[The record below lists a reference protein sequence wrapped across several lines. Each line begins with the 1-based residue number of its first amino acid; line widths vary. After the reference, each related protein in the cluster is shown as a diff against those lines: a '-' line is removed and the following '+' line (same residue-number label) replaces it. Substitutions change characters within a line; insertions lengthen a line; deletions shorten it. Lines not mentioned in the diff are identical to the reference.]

1 MAQLNYRENLNMKF
15 KAYNGGL
22 RVFKN
27 YEINHNNID
36 IYFSNMKITLTMFE
50 NDIVKVFIGDK
61 YEESISTN
69 GVVDDLGKG
78 EFIVEEDSNFVIVKG
93 TKVLTFVDKN
103 TTEISFRDLE
113 GNIINEDFQ
122 PSFKDE
128 EGNVYISKVND
139 CLAYYGLG
147 EKGGDL
153 NKKGCYTENFNTDD
167 PETDDDSITYYKTI
181 PFYVALKEEA
191 TYGIFFDNSFRSYFD
206 MGKEMGDR
214 IFFGAIGG
222 QIQYYFIPGENIK
235 EVVKNYTALTGRM
248 EMPPLWSLG
257 YQQCRFSYF
266 SQEEVR
272 ELVKTFEEKDIP
284 LDVVY
289 LDIDYMDGFRVM
301 TFKTPNFD
309 DAAGLI
315 SDLKEKGIRTITIID
330 PGVKVDEEYDVFKRG
345 KEGNHFTKKLD
356 GEMFIGAV
364 WPGDSAFPDFSN
376 NDCREWWKSELKKF
390 ISEHGMDGIWND
402 MNEPCVFNND
412 HKTMLE
418 TCLHNSDNG
427 VIEHK
432 EFHNR
437 YGFEMSRCSKEAQ
450 EELHPNERG
459 FSMTRATYA
468 GGQRYSSVWTG
479 DNMSLWSQMRMSIS
493 MNANLGISG
502 FSFVGNDVSGFGLDS
517 SEELFIRW
525 MEMGPFI
532 PIFRN
537 HSNMYT
543 RRQEPWAF
551 GPRAEKIAKKSIELR
566 YELLPYIY
574 DLYYISH
581 KEGLPIFRPMIMEY
595 EKDMNLLNM
604 REQFMLGE
612 NMIVAP
618 VLYEGERSK
627 TVYLPKGSWFN
638 YFTME
643 KLQGGK
649 WYKLP
654 CELDEILVFVKE
666 GAIIPTYNKKFR
678 NVKERPNNILLK
690 VFGENAKGFHYN
702 DDGHTMEY
710 LEGKYTYIL
719 TFTPTDPCC
728 KDSTSASKCWLEKD
742 TRNSDTLMC

>member
-1 MAQLNYRENLNMKF
+1 MTQLNYRENLNMKF

-93 TKVLTFVDKN
+93 IKVLTFVDKN
-103 TTEISFRDLE
+103 TTEISFKDLE

-206 MGKEMGDR
+206 IGKEMGDR

-315 SDLKEKGIRTITIID
+315 GDLKEKGIRTITIID

-376 NDCREWWKSELKKF
+376 KDCREWWKSELKKF

-710 LEGKYTYIL
+710 LEGKYTYMDIKVVDGKEEL
-719 TFTPTDPCC
+719 KLINNGYSIEEIEFEII
-728 KDSTSASKCWLEKD
+728 K
-742 TRNSDTLMC
+742 

>member
-1 MAQLNYRENLNMKF
+1 MTQLNYRENLNMKF

-36 IYFSNMKITLTMFE
+36 IYFSNIKITLTMFE

-78 EFIVEEDSNFVIVKG
+78 EFIVEEDSNFVIIKG
-93 TKVLTFVDKN
+93 KKVLTFVDKN
-103 TTEISFRDLE
+103 TTEISFKDLE

-315 SDLKEKGIRTITIID
+315 GDLKEKGIRTITIID
-330 PGVKVDEEYDVFKRG
+330 PGVKVDEEYPVFKRG

-376 NDCREWWKSELKKF
+376 KDCREWWKSELKKF

-612 NMIVAP
+612 NMLVAP

-627 TVYLPKGSWFN
+627 TVYLPKGSWVN

-666 GAIIPTYNKKFR
+666 GSIIPTYNKKFR
-678 NVKERPNNILLK
+678 NVKERPKNILLK

-702 DDGHTMEY
+702 DDGHSMEY
-710 LEGKYTYIL
+710 LEGKYTYMDIKVVDGKEEL
-719 TFTPTDPCC
+719 
-728 KDSTSASKCWLEKD
+728 KLINNGYSIEEIEIEIIK
-742 TRNSDTLMC
+742 

>member
-1 MAQLNYRENLNMKF
+1 MTQLNYRENLNMKF

-69 GVVDDLGKG
+69 GVVDNLEKG
-78 EFIVEEDSNFVIVKG
+78 EFIVEEDSNFVIIKG

-103 TTEISFRDLE
+103 TTEISFKDLD
-113 GNIINEDFQ
+113 GNIINKDFQ

-128 EGNVYISKVND
+128 KGNVYISKVND

-678 NVKERPNNILLK
+678 NVKERPKNILLK

-710 LEGKYTYIL
+710 LEGKYTYMDIKVVDGKEEL
-719 TFTPTDPCC
+719 KLINNGYSIEEIEFEII
-728 KDSTSASKCWLEKD
+728 K
-742 TRNSDTLMC
+742 

>member
-1 MAQLNYRENLNMKF
+1 M
-15 KAYNGGL
+15 
-22 RVFKN
+22 
-27 YEINHNNID
+27 
-36 IYFSNMKITLTMFE
+36 
-50 NDIVKVFIGDK
+50 
-61 YEESISTN
+61 
-69 GVVDDLGKG
+69 
-78 EFIVEEDSNFVIVKG
+78 
-93 TKVLTFVDKN
+93 
-103 TTEISFRDLE
+103 
-113 GNIINEDFQ
+113 
-122 PSFKDE
+122 
-128 EGNVYISKVND
+128 YISKVND

-315 SDLKEKGIRTITIID
+315 GDLKEKGIRTITIID
-330 PGVKVDEEYDVFKRG
+330 PGVKVDEEYPVFKRG

-364 WPGDSAFPDFSN
+364 WPGNSAFPDFSN
-376 NDCREWWKSELKKF
+376 KDCREWWKSELKKF

-612 NMIVAP
+612 NMLVAP

-710 LEGKYTYIL
+710 LEGKYTYMDIKVVDGKEEL
-719 TFTPTDPCC
+719 KLINNGYSIEEIEFEII
-728 KDSTSASKCWLEKD
+728 K
-742 TRNSDTLMC
+742 

>member
-1 MAQLNYRENLNMKF
+1 MTQLNYRENLNMKF

-93 TKVLTFVDKN
+93 IKVLTFVDKN
-103 TTEISFRDLE
+103 TTEISFKDLE

-206 MGKEMGDR
+206 IGKEMGDR

-315 SDLKEKGIRTITIID
+315 GDLKEKGIRTITIID

-376 NDCREWWKSELKKF
+376 KDCREWWKSELKKF

-450 EELHPNERG
+450 EELYPNERG

-710 LEGKYTYIL
+710 LEGKYTYMDIKVVDGKEEL
-719 TFTPTDPCC
+719 KLINNGYSIEEIEFEII
-728 KDSTSASKCWLEKD
+728 K
-742 TRNSDTLMC
+742 

>member
-1 MAQLNYRENLNMKF
+1 MTQLNYRENLNMKF

-69 GVVDDLGKG
+69 GVVDNLEKG
-78 EFIVEEDSNFVIVKG
+78 EFIVEEDSNFVIIKG

-103 TTEISFRDLE
+103 TTEISFKDLD

-128 EGNVYISKVND
+128 KGNVYISKVND

-376 NDCREWWKSELKKF
+376 KDCREWWKSELKKF

-551 GPRAEKIAKKSIELR
+551 GPRAEKIAKKYIELR

-638 YFTME
+638 YFTRE

-649 WYKLP
+649 WCKLP

-666 GAIIPTYNKKFR
+666 GSIIPTYNKKFR
-678 NVKERPNNILLK
+678 NVKERPKNILLK

-710 LEGKYTYIL
+710 LEGKYTYMDIKVVDGKEEL
-719 TFTPTDPCC
+719 KLINNGYSIEDIEIEII
-728 KDSTSASKCWLEKD
+728 K
-742 TRNSDTLMC
+742 

>member
-1 MAQLNYRENLNMKF
+1 MTQLNYRENLNMKF

-128 EGNVYISKVND
+128 KGNVYISKVND

-315 SDLKEKGIRTITIID
+315 GDLKEKGIRTITIID

-376 NDCREWWKSELKKF
+376 KYCREWWKSELKKF

-627 TVYLPKGSWFN
+627 TLYLPKGSWFN

-702 DDGHTMEY
+702 DDGHSMEY
-710 LEGKYTYIL
+710 LEGKYTYMDIKVVDGKEEL
-719 TFTPTDPCC
+719 KLINNGYSIEDIEIEII
-728 KDSTSASKCWLEKD
+728 K
-742 TRNSDTLMC
+742 

>member
-1 MAQLNYRENLNMKF
+1 MTQLNYRENLNMKF

-69 GVVDDLGKG
+69 GVVDNLEKG
-78 EFIVEEDSNFVIVKG
+78 EFIVEEDSNFVIIKG

-103 TTEISFRDLE
+103 TTEISFKDLD

-128 EGNVYISKVND
+128 KGNVYISKVND

-222 QIQYYFIPGENIK
+222 QIQYYFIPGESIK
-235 EVVKNYTALTGRM
+235 EVVKNYTTLTGRM

-266 SQEEVR
+266 SQEELR

-376 NDCREWWKSELKKF
+376 KDCREWWKSELKKF

-402 MNEPCVFNND
+402 MNEPCIFNND

-612 NMIVAP
+612 NMLVAP

-627 TVYLPKGSWFN
+627 TVYLPKGIWFN

-678 NVKERPNNILLK
+678 NVKERPKNILLK

-710 LEGKYTYIL
+710 LEGKYTYMDIKVVDGKEEL
-719 TFTPTDPCC
+719 KLINNGYSIEEIEFEII
-728 KDSTSASKCWLEKD
+728 K
-742 TRNSDTLMC
+742 

>member
-69 GVVDDLGKG
+69 GVVDNLEKG

-315 SDLKEKGIRTITIID
+315 GDLKEKGIRTITIID

-376 NDCREWWKSELKKF
+376 KDCREWWKSELKKF

-678 NVKERPNNILLK
+678 NIKERPKNILLK

-710 LEGKYTYIL
+710 LEGKYTYMDIKVVDGKEEL
-719 TFTPTDPCC
+719 KLINNGYSIEEIEFEII
-728 KDSTSASKCWLEKD
+728 K
-742 TRNSDTLMC
+742 

>member
-1 MAQLNYRENLNMKF
+1 MTQLNYRENLNMKF

-93 TKVLTFVDKN
+93 IKVLTFVDKN
-103 TTEISFRDLE
+103 TTEISFKDLE

-206 MGKEMGDR
+206 IGKEMGDR

-315 SDLKEKGIRTITIID
+315 GDLKEKGIRTITIID

-376 NDCREWWKSELKKF
+376 KDCREWWKSELKKF

-551 GPRAEKIAKKSIELR
+551 GPRAEKIAKKFIELR

-627 TVYLPKGSWFN
+627 TLYLPKGSWFN

-710 LEGKYTYIL
+710 LEGKYTYMDIKVVDGKEEL
-719 TFTPTDPCC
+719 KLINNGYSIEEIEFEII
-728 KDSTSASKCWLEKD
+728 K
-742 TRNSDTLMC
+742 

>member
-1 MAQLNYRENLNMKF
+1 MTQLNYRENLNMKF

-36 IYFSNMKITLTMFE
+36 IYFSNMKITLTIFE

-69 GVVDDLGKG
+69 GVVGDLGKG
-78 EFIVEEDSNFVIVKG
+78 EFIVEEDSNFVIIKC

-128 EGNVYISKVND
+128 KGNVYISKVND

-330 PGVKVDEEYDVFKRG
+330 PGVKVDEEYPVFKRG

-356 GEMFIGAV
+356 GEIFIGAV

-595 EKDMNLLNM
+595 EKDMNLLNI

-612 NMIVAP
+612 NMLVAP

-666 GAIIPTYNKKFR
+666 GSIIPTYNKKFR
-678 NVKERPNNILLK
+678 NIKERPKNILLK

-710 LEGKYTYIL
+710 LEGKYTYMDIKVVDGKEEL
-719 TFTPTDPCC
+719 KLINNGYSIEDIEIQII
-728 KDSTSASKCWLEKD
+728 K
-742 TRNSDTLMC
+742 

>member
-69 GVVDDLGKG
+69 GVVDNLEKG
-78 EFIVEEDSNFVIVKG
+78 EFIVEEDSNFVIIKG

-103 TTEISFRDLE
+103 TTEISFKDLD

-128 EGNVYISKVND
+128 KGNVYISKVND

-678 NVKERPNNILLK
+678 NVKERPKNILLK

-702 DDGHTMEY
+702 DDGHSMEY
-710 LEGKYTYIL
+710 LEGKYTYMDIKVVDGKEEL
-719 TFTPTDPCC
+719 KLINNGYSIEEIEFEII
-728 KDSTSASKCWLEKD
+728 K
-742 TRNSDTLMC
+742 

>member
-1 MAQLNYRENLNMKF
+1 MTQLNYRENLNMKF

-36 IYFSNMKITLTMFE
+36 IYFSNMKITLTIFE

-69 GVVDDLGKG
+69 GVVDNLEKG
-78 EFIVEEDSNFVIVKG
+78 EFIVEEDSNFVIIKG

-103 TTEISFRDLE
+103 TTEISFKDLE

-266 SQEEVR
+266 SQGEVR

-376 NDCREWWKSELKKF
+376 KDCREWWKSELKKF

-612 NMIVAP
+612 NMLVAP

-666 GAIIPTYNKKFR
+666 GSIIPTYNKKFR
-678 NVKERPNNILLK
+678 NVKERPKNILLK

-710 LEGKYTYIL
+710 LEGKYTYMDIKVVDGKEEL
-719 TFTPTDPCC
+719 KLINNGYSIEEIEFEII
-728 KDSTSASKCWLEKD
+728 K
-742 TRNSDTLMC
+742 

>member
-1 MAQLNYRENLNMKF
+1 MTQLNYRENLNMKF

-69 GVVDDLGKG
+69 GVVDNLEKG
-78 EFIVEEDSNFVIVKG
+78 EFIVEEDSNFVIIKG

-103 TTEISFRDLE
+103 TTEISFKDLD

-128 EGNVYISKVND
+128 KGNVYISKVND

-181 PFYVALKEEA
+181 PFYVALKEKA

-315 SDLKEKGIRTITIID
+315 GDLKEKGIRTITIID

-364 WPGDSAFPDFSN
+364 WPGNSAFPDFSN
-376 NDCREWWKSELKKF
+376 KDCREWWKSELKKF

-666 GAIIPTYNKKFR
+666 GSIIPTYNKKFR
-678 NVKERPNNILLK
+678 NVKERPKNILLK

-710 LEGKYTYIL
+710 LEGKYTYMDIKVVDGKEEL
-719 TFTPTDPCC
+719 KLINNGYSIEEIEFEII
-728 KDSTSASKCWLEKD
+728 K
-742 TRNSDTLMC
+742 

>member
-1 MAQLNYRENLNMKF
+1 MTQLNYRENLNMKF

-69 GVVDDLGKG
+69 GVVDGLGKG
-78 EFIVEEDSNFVIVKG
+78 EFIVEEDSNFVIIKG

-103 TTEISFRDLE
+103 TTEISFKDLE

-181 PFYVALKEEA
+181 PFYVALKEKA

-235 EVVKNYTALTGRM
+235 EVVKNYTTLTGRM
-248 EMPPLWSLG
+248 EMLPLWSLG

-315 SDLKEKGIRTITIID
+315 GDLKEKGIRTITIID

-376 NDCREWWKSELKKF
+376 KDCREWWKSELKKF

-666 GAIIPTYNKKFR
+666 GSIIPTYNKKFR
-678 NVKERPNNILLK
+678 NVKERPKNILLK

-710 LEGKYTYIL
+710 LDGKYTYMDIEVIDGKEE
-719 TFTPTDPCC
+719 FKYIHNDYRVENIEVQVI
-728 KDSTSASKCWLEKD
+728 K
-742 TRNSDTLMC
+742 

>member
-1 MAQLNYRENLNMKF
+1 MEQLNYRENLNMKF

-36 IYFSNMKITLTMFE
+36 IYFLNMKITLTMFE

-69 GVVDDLGKG
+69 GVVDNLEKG
-78 EFIVEEDSNFVIVKG
+78 EFIVEEDSNFLIIKG

-103 TTEISFRDLE
+103 TTEISFKDLY

-128 EGNVYISKVND
+128 KGNVYISKVND

-206 MGKEMGDR
+206 MGKERGDR

-356 GEMFIGAV
+356 GEIFIGAV

-376 NDCREWWKSELKKF
+376 KDCREWWKSELKKF

-532 PIFRN
+532 SIFRN

-638 YFTME
+638 YFTRE

-666 GAIIPTYNKKFR
+666 GSIIPTYNKKFR
-678 NVKERPNNILLK
+678 NVKERPKNILLK

-710 LEGKYTYIL
+710 LEGKYTYMDIKVVDGKEEFKL
-719 TFTPTDPCC
+719 INNGYSIEDIEIEII
-728 KDSTSASKCWLEKD
+728 K
-742 TRNSDTLMC
+742 

>member
-69 GVVDDLGKG
+69 GVVDNLEKG
-78 EFIVEEDSNFVIVKG
+78 EFIVEEDSNFVIIKG

-103 TTEISFRDLE
+103 TTEISFKDLD

-128 EGNVYISKVND
+128 KGNVYISKVND

-181 PFYVALKEEA
+181 PFYVALKEET

-206 MGKEMGDR
+206 MGKERGDR

-272 ELVKTFEEKDIP
+272 ELVKNFEEKDIP

-356 GEMFIGAV
+356 GEIFIGAV

-376 NDCREWWKSELKKF
+376 KECREWWKSELKKF

-638 YFTME
+638 YFTRE

-666 GAIIPTYNKKFR
+666 GSIIPTYNKKFR
-678 NVKERPNNILLK
+678 NVKERPKNILLK

-710 LEGKYTYIL
+710 LEGKYTYMDIKVVDGKEEFKL
-719 TFTPTDPCC
+719 INNGYSIEDIEIEII
-728 KDSTSASKCWLEKD
+728 K
-742 TRNSDTLMC
+742 

>member
-1 MAQLNYRENLNMKF
+1 MTQLNYRENLNMKF

-27 YEINHNNID
+27 YEINDNNIN
-36 IYFSNMKITLTMFE
+36 IYFSNIKITLTIFE

-61 YEESISTN
+61 CEESISTN
-69 GVVDDLGKG
+69 GVVGDLGKG
-78 EFIVEEDSNFVIVKG
+78 EFIVEEDSNFLVIKG
-93 TKVLTFVDKN
+93 KKVLTFVDKN

-128 EGNVYISKVND
+128 KGNVYISKVND

-167 PETDDDSITYYKTI
+167 PETDDDSVTYYKTI

-330 PGVKVDEEYDVFKRG
+330 PGVKVDEEYPVFKRG

-356 GEMFIGAV
+356 GEIFIGAV

-595 EKDMNLLNM
+595 EKDMNLLNI

-612 NMIVAP
+612 NMLVAP

-627 TVYLPKGSWFN
+627 TIYLPKGSWFN

-666 GAIIPTYNKKFR
+666 GSIIPTYNKKFR
-678 NVKERPNNILLK
+678 NVKERPKNILLK

-710 LEGKYTYIL
+710 LEGKYTYMDIKVVDGKEEL
-719 TFTPTDPCC
+719 KLINNGYSIEDIEIQII
-728 KDSTSASKCWLEKD
+728 K
-742 TRNSDTLMC
+742 

>member
-1 MAQLNYRENLNMKF
+1 MTQLNYRENLNMKF

-103 TTEISFRDLE
+103 TTEISFKDLE

-128 EGNVYISKVND
+128 KGNVYISKVND

-309 DAAGLI
+309 NAAGLI

-330 PGVKVDEEYDVFKRG
+330 PGVKVDEEYPVFKRG

-376 NDCREWWKSELKKF
+376 KDCREWWKSELKKF
-390 ISEHGMDGIWND
+390 ISGHGMDGIWND

-612 NMIVAP
+612 NMLVAP

-666 GAIIPTYNKKFR
+666 GSIIPTYNKKFR
-678 NVKERPNNILLK
+678 NVKERPKNILLK

-702 DDGHTMEY
+702 DDGHSMEY
-710 LEGKYTYIL
+710 LEGKYTYMDIKVVDGKEEL
-719 TFTPTDPCC
+719 
-728 KDSTSASKCWLEKD
+728 KLINNGYSIEEMEIEIIK
-742 TRNSDTLMC
+742 

>member
-1 MAQLNYRENLNMKF
+1 MSQLNYRENLNMKF

-36 IYFSNMKITLTMFE
+36 IYFSNMKITLTIFE

-61 YEESISTN
+61 YEESLSTN
-69 GVVDDLGKG
+69 GVVGDLRKG
-78 EFIVEEDSNFVIVKG
+78 EFIVEEDSNFVIIKG
-93 TKVLTFVDKN
+93 KKVLTFVDKN
-103 TTEISFRDLE
+103 TTEISFKDLE

-206 MGKEMGDR
+206 MGMEMGDR

-315 SDLKEKGIRTITIID
+315 GDLKEKGIRTITIID
-330 PGVKVDEEYDVFKRG
+330 PGVKVDEEYPVFKRG

-356 GEMFIGAV
+356 GEIFIGAV

-376 NDCREWWKSELKKF
+376 KDCREWWKSELKKF

-612 NMIVAP
+612 NMLVAP

-666 GAIIPTYNKKFR
+666 GSIIPTYNKKFR
-678 NVKERPNNILLK
+678 NVKERPKNILLK

-710 LEGKYTYIL
+710 LEGKYTYMGIEFVDGKEEFKL
-719 TFTPTDPCC
+719 INNDYIIEDMEIQII
-728 KDSTSASKCWLEKD
+728 K
-742 TRNSDTLMC
+742 

>member
-69 GVVDDLGKG
+69 GVVDNLEKG
-78 EFIVEEDSNFVIVKG
+78 EFIVEEDSNFVIIKG

-103 TTEISFRDLE
+103 TTEISFKDLD

-128 EGNVYISKVND
+128 KGNVYISKVND

-167 PETDDDSITYYKTI
+167 PETDDDYITYYKTI

-206 MGKEMGDR
+206 IGKERGDR

-235 EVVKNYTALTGRM
+235 EIVKNYTALTGRM

-356 GEMFIGAV
+356 GEIFIGAV

-376 NDCREWWKSELKKF
+376 KECREWWKSELKKF

-638 YFTME
+638 YFTRE

-678 NVKERPNNILLK
+678 NVKERPRNILFK

-710 LEGKYTYIL
+710 LEGKYTYMDIKVVDGKEEL
-719 TFTPTDPCC
+719 KLINNGYSIEDIEIEII
-728 KDSTSASKCWLEKD
+728 K
-742 TRNSDTLMC
+742 

>member
-27 YEINHNNID
+27 YEINDNSID
-36 IYFSNMKITLTMFE
+36 IYFSNIKITLTIFE

-69 GVVDDLGKG
+69 GVLDDLGKG
-78 EFIVEEDSNFVIVKG
+78 EFIVEEDSNFLVIKG
-93 TKVLTFVDKN
+93 KKVLTFVDKN

-128 EGNVYISKVND
+128 KGNVYISKVND

-206 MGKEMGDR
+206 MGKERQDR

-266 SQEEVR
+266 SKEEVR

-309 DAAGLI
+309 DASGLI

-330 PGVKVDEEYDVFKRG
+330 PGVKVDEEYSVFKNG

-376 NDCREWWKSELKKF
+376 KNCREWWKSELKKF

-525 MEMGPFI
+525 MEIGPFI

-574 DLYYISH
+574 DLYYISY

-595 EKDMNLLNM
+595 EKDINLLNM

-612 NMIVAP
+612 NMLVAP

-627 TVYLPKGSWFN
+627 TVYLPKGIWFN

-654 CELDEILVFVKE
+654 CELDEILVFVKD
-666 GAIIPTYNKKFR
+666 GSIIPTYNKKFR
-678 NVKERPNNILLK
+678 NVKERPKNILLK
-690 VFGENAKGFHYN
+690 IFGENAKGFYYN

-710 LEGKYTYIL
+710 LEGKYNYMDIEVVNGKEEFKYINNGYSIE
-719 TFTPTDPCC
+719 DIEIQVI
-728 KDSTSASKCWLEKD
+728 K
-742 TRNSDTLMC
+742 

>member
-1 MAQLNYRENLNMKF
+1 MEQLNYRENLNMKF

-27 YEINHNNID
+27 YEINHNNIY

-69 GVVDDLGKG
+69 GVVDNLEKG
-78 EFIVEEDSNFVIVKG
+78 EFIVEEDSNFLIIKG

-103 TTEISFRDLE
+103 TTEISFKDLD

-128 EGNVYISKVND
+128 KGNVYISKVND

-206 MGKEMGDR
+206 MGKERGDR

-235 EVVKNYTALTGRM
+235 EIVKNYTALTGRM
-248 EMPPLWSLG
+248 EIPPLWSLG

-356 GEMFIGAV
+356 GEIFIGAV

-376 NDCREWWKSELKKF
+376 KECREWWKSELKKF

-525 MEMGPFI
+525 MEIGPFI

-638 YFTME
+638 YFTSE
-643 KLQGGK
+643 KLQGDK

-678 NVKERPNNILLK
+678 NVKERPKNILLK

-710 LEGKYTYIL
+710 LEGKYTYMDIKVVDGKEEL
-719 TFTPTDPCC
+719 KLINNGYSIEDIEIEII
-728 KDSTSASKCWLEKD
+728 K
-742 TRNSDTLMC
+742 

>member
-1 MAQLNYRENLNMKF
+1 MTQLNYRENLNMKF

-93 TKVLTFVDKN
+93 IKVLTFVDKN

-153 NKKGCYTENFNTDD
+153 NKRGCYTENFNTDD

-222 QIQYYFIPGENIK
+222 QIQYYFIPGESIK

-266 SQEEVR
+266 SQEELR

-330 PGVKVDEEYDVFKRG
+330 PGVKVDEEYPVFKRG

-376 NDCREWWKSELKKF
+376 KDCREWWKSELKKF

-566 YELLPYIY
+566 YELIPYIY

-678 NVKERPNNILLK
+678 NVKERPKNILLK

-702 DDGHTMEY
+702 DDGHSMEY
-710 LEGKYTYIL
+710 LEGKYTYMDIKVVDGKEEL
-719 TFTPTDPCC
+719 
-728 KDSTSASKCWLEKD
+728 KLINNGYSIEEIEIEIIK
-742 TRNSDTLMC
+742 

>member
-315 SDLKEKGIRTITIID
+315 GDLKEKGIRTITIID
-330 PGVKVDEEYDVFKRG
+330 PGVKVDEEYPVFKRG

-376 NDCREWWKSELKKF
+376 KDCREWWKSELKKF

-627 TVYLPKGSWFN
+627 TLYLPKGSWFN

-702 DDGHTMEY
+702 DDGHSMEY
-710 LEGKYTYIL
+710 LEGKYTYMDIKVVDGKEEL
-719 TFTPTDPCC
+719 KLINNGYSIEDIEIEII
-728 KDSTSASKCWLEKD
+728 K
-742 TRNSDTLMC
+742 

>member
-1 MAQLNYRENLNMKF
+1 MSQLNYRENLNMKF

-36 IYFSNMKITLTMFE
+36 IYFSNMKITLTIFE

-61 YEESISTN
+61 YEESLLTN
-69 GVVDDLGKG
+69 GVVGDLRKG
-78 EFIVEEDSNFVIVKG
+78 EFIVEEDSNFVIIKG
-93 TKVLTFVDKN
+93 KKVLTFVDKN
-103 TTEISFRDLE
+103 TTEISFKDLE

-153 NKKGCYTENFNTDD
+153 NKKGYYTENFNTDD

-181 PFYVALKEEA
+181 PFYVALKEES

-266 SQEEVR
+266 SQKEVR

-376 NDCREWWKSELKKF
+376 KDCREWWKSELKKF

-612 NMIVAP
+612 NMLVAP

-666 GAIIPTYNKKFR
+666 GSIIPTYNKKFR
-678 NVKERPNNILLK
+678 NVKERPKNILLK

-710 LEGKYTYIL
+710 LEGKYTYMGIEFVDGKEEFKL
-719 TFTPTDPCC
+719 INNDYIIEDMEIQII
-728 KDSTSASKCWLEKD
+728 K
-742 TRNSDTLMC
+742 

>member
-128 EGNVYISKVND
+128 KGNVYISKVND

-315 SDLKEKGIRTITIID
+315 GDLKEKGIRTITIID
-330 PGVKVDEEYDVFKRG
+330 PGVKVDEEYPVFKRG

-364 WPGDSAFPDFSN
+364 WPGNSAFPDFSN
-376 NDCREWWKSELKKF
+376 KDCREWWKSELKKF

-627 TVYLPKGSWFN
+627 TLYLPKGSWFN

-702 DDGHTMEY
+702 DDGHSMEY
-710 LEGKYTYIL
+710 LEGKYTYMDIKVVDGKEEL
-719 TFTPTDPCC
+719 KLINNGYSIEDIEIEII
-728 KDSTSASKCWLEKD
+728 K
-742 TRNSDTLMC
+742 

>member
-1 MAQLNYRENLNMKF
+1 MTQLNYRENLNMKF

-93 TKVLTFVDKN
+93 IKVLTFVDKN
-103 TTEISFRDLE
+103 TTEISFKDLE

-206 MGKEMGDR
+206 IGKEMGDR

-315 SDLKEKGIRTITIID
+315 GDLKEKGIRTITIID

-376 NDCREWWKSELKKF
+376 KDCREWWKSELKKF

-612 NMIVAP
+612 NMLVAP

-666 GAIIPTYNKKFR
+666 GSIIPTYNKKFR
-678 NVKERPNNILLK
+678 NVKERPKNILLK

-710 LEGKYTYIL
+710 LEGKYTYMGIEFVDGKEEFKL
-719 TFTPTDPCC
+719 INNDYIIEDMEIQII
-728 KDSTSASKCWLEKD
+728 K
-742 TRNSDTLMC
+742 

>member
-69 GVVDDLGKG
+69 GVVDNLEKG
-78 EFIVEEDSNFVIVKG
+78 EFIVEEDSNFVIIKG

-103 TTEISFRDLE
+103 TTEISFKDLD

-222 QIQYYFIPGENIK
+222 QIQYYFISGENIK

-315 SDLKEKGIRTITIID
+315 SELKEKGIRTITIID

-345 KEGNHFTKKLD
+345 KKGNHFTKKLD

-376 NDCREWWKSELKKF
+376 KDCREWWKSELKKF

-574 DLYYISH
+574 DLYY
-581 KEGLPIFRPMIMEY
+581 
-595 EKDMNLLNM
+595 
-604 REQFMLGE
+604 
-612 NMIVAP
+612 
-618 VLYEGERSK
+618 
-627 TVYLPKGSWFN
+627 
-638 YFTME
+638 
-643 KLQGGK
+643 
-649 WYKLP
+649 
-654 CELDEILVFVKE
+654 
-666 GAIIPTYNKKFR
+666 
-678 NVKERPNNILLK
+678 
-690 VFGENAKGFHYN
+690 
-702 DDGHTMEY
+702 
-710 LEGKYTYIL
+710 
-719 TFTPTDPCC
+719 
-728 KDSTSASKCWLEKD
+728 
-742 TRNSDTLMC
+742 

>member
-1 MAQLNYRENLNMKF
+1 MTQLNYRENLNMKF

-27 YEINHNNID
+27 YEINHNNIN
-36 IYFSNMKITLTMFE
+36 IYFSNIKITLTIFE

-61 YEESISTN
+61 YEESLSTN
-69 GVVDDLGKG
+69 GVVGDLGKG
-78 EFIVEEDSNFVIVKG
+78 EFIVEEDSNFLVIKG
-93 TKVLTFVDKN
+93 KKVLTFVDKN

-128 EGNVYISKVND
+128 KGNVYISKVND

-153 NKKGCYTENFNTDD
+153 NKKGSYTENFNTDD
-167 PETDDDSITYYKTI
+167 PETDDDSVTYYKTI

-330 PGVKVDEEYDVFKRG
+330 PGVKVDEEYLVFKRG

-376 NDCREWWKSELKKF
+376 KGCREWWKSELKKF

-418 TCLHNSDNG
+418 SCLHNSDNG

-595 EKDMNLLNM
+595 EKDMNLLNI

-612 NMIVAP
+612 NMLVAP

-666 GAIIPTYNKKFR
+666 GSIIPTYNKKFR

-710 LEGKYTYIL
+710 LEGKYTYMDIEVIEGKEE
-719 TFTPTDPCC
+719 FKYIHNDYRVENIEVQVI
-728 KDSTSASKCWLEKD
+728 K
-742 TRNSDTLMC
+742 

>member
-1 MAQLNYRENLNMKF
+1 MTQLNYRENLNMKF

-36 IYFSNMKITLTMFE
+36 IYFSNMKITLTIFE

-69 GVVDDLGKG
+69 GVVDNLGKG

-710 LEGKYTYIL
+710 LEGKYTYMDIKVVDGKEEL
-719 TFTPTDPCC
+719 KLINNGYSIEEIEFEII
-728 KDSTSASKCWLEKD
+728 K
-742 TRNSDTLMC
+742 

>member
-69 GVVDDLGKG
+69 GVVDNLEKG
-78 EFIVEEDSNFVIVKG
+78 EFIVEEDSNFLIIKG

-103 TTEISFRDLE
+103 TTEISFKDLY

-128 EGNVYISKVND
+128 KGNVYISKVND

-206 MGKEMGDR
+206 MGKERGDR

-356 GEMFIGAV
+356 GEIFIGAV

-376 NDCREWWKSELKKF
+376 KDCREWWKSELKKF

-450 EELHPNERG
+450 EELNPNERG

-574 DLYYISH
+574 DLYYISN

-638 YFTME
+638 YFTRE

-666 GAIIPTYNKKFR
+666 GSIIPTYNKKFR
-678 NVKERPNNILLK
+678 NVKERPRNILFK
-690 VFGENAKGFHYN
+690 VFGEDAKGFHYN

-710 LEGKYTYIL
+710 LEGKYTYMDIKVVDGKEEL
-719 TFTPTDPCC
+719 KLINNGYSIEDIEIEII
-728 KDSTSASKCWLEKD
+728 K
-742 TRNSDTLMC
+742 

>member
-1 MAQLNYRENLNMKF
+1 MEQLNYRENLNMKF

-69 GVVDDLGKG
+69 GVVDNLEKG
-78 EFIVEEDSNFVIVKG
+78 EFIVEEDSNFVIIKG

-103 TTEISFRDLE
+103 TTEISFKDLD

-128 EGNVYISKVND
+128 KGNVYISKVND

-206 MGKEMGDR
+206 MGKERGDR

-222 QIQYYFIPGENIK
+222 QIQYYFIPGKNIK

-356 GEMFIGAV
+356 GEIFIGAV

-376 NDCREWWKSELKKF
+376 KDCREWWKSELKKF

-525 MEMGPFI
+525 MEMGSFI

-678 NVKERPNNILLK
+678 NVKERPKNILLK

-710 LEGKYTYIL
+710 LEGKYTYMDIKVVDGKEEL
-719 TFTPTDPCC
+719 KLINNGYSIEDIEIEII
-728 KDSTSASKCWLEKD
+728 K
-742 TRNSDTLMC
+742 

>member
-1 MAQLNYRENLNMKF
+1 MTQLNYRENLNMKF
-15 KAYNGGL
+15 KAYNGGV

-36 IYFSNMKITLTMFE
+36 IYFSNMKITLTIFE

-78 EFIVEEDSNFVIVKG
+78 EFIVEEDSNFVIIKG

-103 TTEISFRDLE
+103 TTEISFKDLE

-167 PETDDDSITYYKTI
+167 PETDDDSVTYYKTI

-248 EMPPLWSLG
+248 EIPPLWSLG

-330 PGVKVDEEYDVFKRG
+330 PGVNVDEEYDVFKRG

-376 NDCREWWKSELKKF
+376 KDCREWWKSELKKF

-612 NMIVAP
+612 NMLVAP

-710 LEGKYTYIL
+710 LEGKYTYMDIKVVDGKEEL
-719 TFTPTDPCC
+719 KLINNGYSIEEIEFEII
-728 KDSTSASKCWLEKD
+728 K
-742 TRNSDTLMC
+742 

>member
-1 MAQLNYRENLNMKF
+1 MTQLNYRENLNMKF

-36 IYFSNMKITLTMFE
+36 IYFSNMKITLTIFE

-315 SDLKEKGIRTITIID
+315 GDLKEKGIRTITIID
-330 PGVKVDEEYDVFKRG
+330 PGVKVDEEYPVFKRG

-364 WPGDSAFPDFSN
+364 WPGDSAFTDFSN
-376 NDCREWWKSELKKF
+376 KDCREWWKSELKKF

-627 TVYLPKGSWFN
+627 TLYLPKGSWFN

-702 DDGHTMEY
+702 DDGHSMEY
-710 LEGKYTYIL
+710 LEGKYTYMDIKVVGGKEEL
-719 TFTPTDPCC
+719 
-728 KDSTSASKCWLEKD
+728 KLINNGYSIEEIEIEIIK
-742 TRNSDTLMC
+742 

>member
-1 MAQLNYRENLNMKF
+1 MTQLNYRENLNMKF

-103 TTEISFRDLE
+103 TTEISFKDLE

-248 EMPPLWSLG
+248 EIPPLWSLG

-330 PGVKVDEEYDVFKRG
+330 PGVNVDEEYDVFKRG

-376 NDCREWWKSELKKF
+376 KDCREWWKSELKKF

-612 NMIVAP
+612 NMLVAP

-678 NVKERPNNILLK
+678 NVKERPKNILLK

-710 LEGKYTYIL
+710 LEGKYTYMDIKVVDGKEEL
-719 TFTPTDPCC
+719 KLINNGYSIEEIEFEII
-728 KDSTSASKCWLEKD
+728 K
-742 TRNSDTLMC
+742 

>member
-69 GVVDDLGKG
+69 GVVDNLEKG
-78 EFIVEEDSNFVIVKG
+78 EFIVEEDSNFVIIKG

-103 TTEISFRDLE
+103 TTEISFKDLD

-128 EGNVYISKVND
+128 KGNVYISKVND

-376 NDCREWWKSELKKF
+376 KDCREWWKSELKKF

-643 KLQGGK
+643 KLQGEK

-678 NVKERPNNILLK
+678 NVKERPKNILLK
-690 VFGENAKGFHYN
+690 VFGENAKGFYYN
-702 DDGHTMEY
+702 DDGHSMEY
-710 LEGKYTYIL
+710 LEGKYTYMDIKVVDGKEEL
-719 TFTPTDPCC
+719 NYINNGYSIEEIEFEII
-728 KDSTSASKCWLEKD
+728 K
-742 TRNSDTLMC
+742 

>member
-1 MAQLNYRENLNMKF
+1 MTQLNYRENLNMKF

-69 GVVDDLGKG
+69 GVVDNLEKG
-78 EFIVEEDSNFVIVKG
+78 EFIVEEDSNFVIIKG

-103 TTEISFRDLE
+103 TTEISFKDLD

-128 EGNVYISKVND
+128 KGNVYISKVND

-364 WPGDSAFPDFSN
+364 WPGNSAFPDFSN
-376 NDCREWWKSELKKF
+376 KDCREWWKSELKKF

-710 LEGKYTYIL
+710 LEGKYTYMDIKVVDGKEEL
-719 TFTPTDPCC
+719 KLINNGYSIEEIEFEII
-728 KDSTSASKCWLEKD
+728 K
-742 TRNSDTLMC
+742 

>member
-69 GVVDDLGKG
+69 GVVDNLEKG
-78 EFIVEEDSNFVIVKG
+78 EFIVEEDSNFLIIKG
-93 TKVLTFVDKN
+93 TEVLTFVDKN
-103 TTEISFRDLE
+103 TTEISFKDLD

-128 EGNVYISKVND
+128 KGNVYISKVND

-206 MGKEMGDR
+206 MGKERGDR

-356 GEMFIGAV
+356 GEIFIGAV

-376 NDCREWWKSELKKF
+376 KDCREWWKSELKKF

-638 YFTME
+638 YFTRE

-666 GAIIPTYNKKFR
+666 GSIIPTYNKKFR
-678 NVKERPNNILLK
+678 NVKERPKTLLLK
-690 VFGENAKGFHYN
+690 VFGESAKGFHYN

-710 LEGKYTYIL
+710 LEGKYTYMDIKVVGGKEEL
-719 TFTPTDPCC
+719 KLINNGYSIEDIEIEII
-728 KDSTSASKCWLEKD
+728 K
-742 TRNSDTLMC
+742 